1 MGSNAPADAKKG
13 REQLTALRQTLA
25 MLQVVLVS
33 QLGCGSRDFKRNVLK
48 KTAKGNHWGDLRAEL
63 EIQIDKVTELAQK
76 ETSVH
81 GEESD
86 YASDTDDVR
95 RSLCAIF
102 LFLFFYYSK
111 SVSFKFLCFQ

>member
-1 MGSNAPADAKKG
+1 
-13 REQLTALRQTLA
+13 

-95 RSLCAIF
+95 HSLCVIF
-102 LFLFFYYSK
+102 LIFFL
-111 SVSFKFLCFQ
+111 